1 MANQI
6 YHNYE
11 FDFLGKSVVT
21 TDDHGIIVETA
32 LPFKKYIDRSID
44 SVVKELSSRPSFHG
58 MKDLGKTVNSRVKN
72 LGD

>member
-1 MANQI
+1 MAKRI

-11 FDFLGKSVVT
+11 LDFLGKSIVT

-32 LPFKKYIDRSID
+32 LPFHKYVGRHID
-44 SVVKELSSRPSFHG
+44 SVVAELTKRGSFKG
-58 MKDLGKTVNSRVKN
+58 MKDLGKTVNGRVKN